1 MQAFGTGQSEGAV
14 NDFAGAKQLNPQLL
28 DARLYLATALA
39 SQYIPGA
46 PSEDNRLLGERAVEE
61 FRGVLQFDSVNLR
74 AIDGIGSLLFQM
86 AGTPPMDLDLF
97 KQSKPLHQ
105 KHVRIKPNDPEPYY
119 WMGVIDWT
127 LAFLA
132 NRELREKYNEWF
144 SEGKLAGADPL
155 PPYLQVQYAAQFGPT
170 IDEGIGYLEKALTVK
185 PDYDDAMACLN
196 LLYHRKADTVWQ
208 ENESEHRLTMADDLI
223 DQLKEI
229 KQKRTQPQP
238 Q

>member
-155 PPYLQVQYAAQFGPT
+155 PPYLQVQYAAQFGPPST
-170 IDEGIGYLEKALTVK
+170 KASAT
-185 PDYDDAMACLN
+185 
-196 LLYHRKADTVWQ
+196 
-208 ENESEHRLTMADDLI
+208 
-223 DQLKEI
+223 
-229 KQKRTQPQP
+229 
-238 Q
+238 